1 MLTKKKM
8 SAVVL
13 ALAGTAVYA
22 QEPVA
27 EAPAAPAAAEPA
39 TVPVDAPEG
48 EAAAAAPAAGGE
60 TRSRLVSEI
69 IVTAQKREQNIQ
81 EVPIAISAFSP
92 AMLDAVGVETAQ
104 DLERATPGLTV
115 TNAAGYQVAYLR
127 GVGTDAFLAGA
138 DPSVPFYLDGVALL
152 GTQGSADTLGRI
164 ERVEVLKGP
173 QGTLFGR
180 NATGGAISIITPEP
194 GDEPA
199 GDLKVEYA
207 KYDEVSGTGYVN
219 IPILKNFAVSVSGF
233 YNEHDNYYKNDYA
246 GDDPEAGG
254 VMPIYSRGYR
264 FKARWDIT
272 DNFYITPSH
281 SYMESSNNAGLSFEN
296 TRVAPILAAG
306 GANPVLQQDPKRD
319 RHVNFDQV
327 SGAQIDSHMTA
338 VTSGLQ
344 TSLLD
349 FKLIASD
356 QRLDAPF
363 VRSDFDKGPEPIVS
377 FTSKKQISKQ
387 KTAEL
392 QFLSNSDTPFAEKF
406 EWVGGLYYIES
417 SGGFD
422 PLQFTAAPG
431 VLGTLFD
438 QVQLDQVPGLPD
450 GQTLAGAL
458 NDVLAGVGLAPLA
471 DGVVLNSYGVSDA
484 KSWSAYFQGTYTFTD
499 QWDLTLGARYQ
510 KEDRKLKHAKLTANL
525 AQGETTIRD
534 DGGNDPDNAPPTLHA
549 TQVSPK
555 VALQYRPMDNMQIY
569 ASWARGYKSPT
580 YNTVN
585 FFNSPEA
592 VDEEKVDSYELG
604 FKSDLL
610 DGYLRLNGAAF
621 YVKQKDLLTGFVAL
635 ASGGIVTYDNAGDAR
650 IYGAEGDMLWTPLPN
665 LDPGLVITGA
675 VTYLDTKYTDY
686 KDGRGFD
693 VDTGLAFGEGS
704 LTRLPARDFTGNEI
718 VRSPPLTY
726 SLGFNQRIPL
736 GGSAVEIGADVYYND
751 GFYFLP
757 QNEDLY
763 ARDSYALVN
772 ARVSYF
778 YDPWGLQFTLY
789 GENVTD
795 EKYDEVIFV
804 DDFGRNEVL
813 NSPRVYGLR
822 VNYTF

>member
-8 SAVVL
+8 SAVVVL
-13 ALAGTAVYA
+13 ALAGTTAHA
-22 QEPVA
+22 QEPVV
-27 EAPAAPAAAEPA
+27 EAPAGEPA
-39 TVPVDAPEG
+39 TVPVDAPEATT
-48 EAAAAAPAAGGE
+48 EAAPAEDEG
-60 TRSRLVSEI
+60 RSRLVSEI

-92 AMLDAVGVETAQ
+92 EMLDAVGVETAQ

-115 TNAAGYQVAYLR
+115 TNAAGYNVAYLR

-152 GTQGSADTLGRI
+152 GTQGSADTLGRV

-194 GDEPA
+194 GDEAA
-199 GDLKVEYA
+199 GDLKIEYA
-207 KYDEVSGTGYVN
+207 KYDEIAGTGYVN
-219 IPILKNFAVSVSGF
+219 IPLLSNFAVAVSAF
-233 YNEHDNYYKNDYA
+233 YNLRDNYYENDYE
-246 GDDPEAGG
+246 GDNPDGGG
-254 VMPIYSRGYR
+254 VIDIYSRGFR
-264 FKARWDIT
+264 AKARWDIT
-272 DNFYITPSH
+272 DNFYVTPSH
-281 SYMESSNNAGLSFEN
+281 AYMESSNNAGLSFEL
-296 TRVAPILAAG
+296 TRPAPVLTAG
-306 GANPVLQQDPKRD
+306 GSNPAIGNDPKRD
-319 RHVNFDQV
+319 RHVNFDQL
-327 SGAQIDSHMTA
+327 SGAQVNSHTTA

-363 VRSDFDKGPEPIVS
+363 VRSDFDKGPLPVVS
-377 FTSKKQISKQ
+377 FTSKKQIAKQ

-392 QFLSNSDTPFAEKF
+392 QLLSNSDTPFADNF

-431 VLGTLFD
+431 FLETLFD

-450 GQTLAGAL
+450 GQTLADAL
-458 NDVLAGVGLAPLA
+458 NDALAGLGLGPIA

-484 KSWSAYFQGTYTFTD
+484 KSWSAYFQGTLTFTD
-499 QWDLTLGARYQ
+499 QWDLTIGARYQ
-510 KEDRKLKHAKLTANL
+510 KEDRDLKHAKLTADL
-525 AQGETTIRD
+525 PSGETTIRD
-534 DGGNDPDNAPPTLHA
+534 DGGVDKDNAPPTLKA

-555 VALQYRPMDNMQIY
+555 VALQWRPTDAGQIY
-569 ASWARGYKSPT
+569 LSWARGYKSPT

-592 VDEEKVDSYELG
+592 VDEEKVDSYEIG

-621 YVKQKDLLTGFVAL
+621 YIKQKDLLTGFVAL
-635 ASGGIVTYDNAGDAR
+635 ASGGVVTYDNAGDAR
-650 IYGAEGDMLWTPLPN
+650 IYGAEADFLWTPLPE
-665 LDPGLVITGA
+665 LDPGLVFTGA

-693 VDTGLAFGEGS
+693 VPTGLAFGEGS

-726 SLGFNQRIPL
+726 SVGVNQRIPF
-736 GGSAVEIGADVYYND
+736 GGSAIEIGADVYYND

-763 ARDSYALVN
+763 ARESYTLVN

-778 YDPWGLQFTLY
+778 YDPWGLQFTVF

-795 EKYDEVIFV
+795 EEYDEVIFV
-804 DDFGRNEVL
+804 DDFGRNQVL
-813 NSPRVYGLR
+813 NAPRVFGVR
-822 VNYTF
+822 MNYTF